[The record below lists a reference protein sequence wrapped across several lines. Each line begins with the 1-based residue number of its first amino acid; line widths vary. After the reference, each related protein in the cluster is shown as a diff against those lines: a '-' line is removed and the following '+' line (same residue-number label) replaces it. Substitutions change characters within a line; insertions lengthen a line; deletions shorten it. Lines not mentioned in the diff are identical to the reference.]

1 MMTATDTLMMCTDG
15 ISQMEMLIPQTMM
28 VMGLIVLVLSARS
41 RTGRASLVLLE
52 VAPPSESWCF
62 VSYLVKEAA
71 RVMRFLH

>member
-28 VMGLIVLVLSARS
+28 VMGLIVLVLSAQS